1 MLNLCVSV
9 SISLEVVFFSSMTYP
24 DSVSLVR
31 PPKTT
36 IPKTLAALPSNQYAT
51 VLSVTLGKLDPE
63 ACELVPLAATAL
75 EEHLVKAFLA
85 LSLMVLI
92 LLCVRGKGME
102 GVRRVRVALVV

>member
-1 MLNLCVSV
+1 
-9 SISLEVVFFSSMTYP
+9 MTYP

-63 ACELVPLAATAL
+63 VCELVPLAATAL

-85 LSLMVLI
+85 LSLMVVELI
-92 LLCVRGKGME
+92 LLCVRGTGME
-102 GVRRVRVALVV
+102 GVRRVALVA